1 MQLAVL
7 LDDVTIAASASLAEQ
22 VFENSWIWAQWEMKM
37 KKEKIGKAK
46 VGRSLRPAS
55 SCNAQCNAAFHVL
68 ITSRMVQKV
77 EATDESDIKA
87 IRLLFLFCRTKRQN
101 KLSSILKDSSGWQHL
116 VCLLLASG
124 LSTLTIFFHPFSS
137 SSSIYFCYIL
147 SSFLSSSSSSF
158 FTLLTII
165 YSIFLPSF
173 FALNSLLLADVDLA
187 VSIAEEGKRKQ
198 GRCGCVSV
206 VSGAWKKDFN
216 DRNRWLNNH
225 QPTST

>member
-1 MQLAVL
+1 MNPISKRYVCYSYF
-7 LDDVTIAASASLAEQ
+7 VER
-22 VFENSWIWAQWEMKM
+22 N
-37 KKEKIGKAK
+37 
-46 VGRSLRPAS
+46 GRINCHRSSRIPPAGNILFA
-55 SCNAQCNAAFHVL
+55 CFWLPAFLHW
-68 ITSRMVQKV
+68 R
-77 EATDESDIKA
+77 
-87 IRLLFLFCRTKRQN
+87 F
-101 KLSSILKDSSGWQHL
+101 SSILFLLPLLSISVTFFPLSS
-116 VCLLLASG
+116 LLL
-124 LSTLTIFFHPFSS
+124 LL
-137 SSSIYFCYIL
+137 L
-147 SSFLSSSSSSF
+147 L